1 MNRRKHIDVIYAHI
15 YEGALIGVMAK
26 WITGRPLLYNA
37 VNLMSDELAGYGFI
51 RPVWLAQWIAR
62 ALDWLIPIFPDHII
76 AVSPELKQ
84 WFVDRGIRE
93 QKVDVVPAEIQPEMF
108 KSAAPEKFR
117 ARHQLATAQSSC
129 IPGC

>member
-1 MNRRKHIDVIYAHI
+1 VNRRKHIDVIYAHI

-51 RPVWLAQWIAR
+51 RPVWLAQWIAS
-62 ALDWLIPIFPDHII
+62 ALDWLIPIFPDHIT
-76 AVSPELKQ
+76 AVSAELKQ

>member
-1 MNRRKHIDVIYAHI
+1 VNRREHIDIIYAHI
-15 YEGALIGVMAK
+15 YEGALIGVM
-26 WITGRPLLYNA
+26 
-37 VNLMSDELAGYGFI
+37 
-51 RPVWLAQWIAR
+51 
-62 ALDWLIPIFPDHII
+62 
-76 AVSPELKQ
+76 ELKQ

-93 QKVDVVPAEIQPEMF
+93 QKVDMVPAGIQPEMF